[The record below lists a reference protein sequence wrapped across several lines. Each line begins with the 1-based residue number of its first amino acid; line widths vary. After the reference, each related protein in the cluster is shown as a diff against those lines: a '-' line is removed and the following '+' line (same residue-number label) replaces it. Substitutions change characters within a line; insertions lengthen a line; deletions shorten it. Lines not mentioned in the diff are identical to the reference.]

1 MTPATPERTLAGFL
15 TSAGPS
21 ILRGGQGVGVGL
33 CEGARPFVLRL
44 LAAALGGAALC
55 IAAEEAGL
63 LPEAQAQGGE
73 KGDETS
79 DQ

>member
-1 MTPATPERTLAGFL
+1 
-15 TSAGPS
+15 
-21 ILRGGQGVGVGL
+21 
-33 CEGARPFVLRL
+33 L